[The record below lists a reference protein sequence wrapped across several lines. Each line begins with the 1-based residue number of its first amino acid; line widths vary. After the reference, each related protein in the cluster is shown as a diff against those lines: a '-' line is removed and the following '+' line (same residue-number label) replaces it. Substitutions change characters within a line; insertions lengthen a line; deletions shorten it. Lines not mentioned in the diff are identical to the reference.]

1 MEEKKEILEVLSL
14 NSDSIEITKNAK
26 GTYQYSVK
34 KYGTDFK
41 AMLTQIETIIKEIET
56 KFKSEYICQ

>member
-1 MEEKKEILEVLSL
+1 MEENKNIMEIINN

-34 KYGTDFK
+34 KYGSDYNK
-41 AMLTQIETIIKEIET
+41 MLTDIKAIITEIET
-56 KFKSEYICQ
+56 KFPSG

>member
-1 MEEKKEILEVLSL
+1 MEEIKNIMEIINN

-41 AMLTQIETIIKEIET
+41 AMLTEIETIIKEIE
-56 KFKSEYICQ
+56 KRYKSE

>member
-1 MEEKKEILEVLSL
+1 MVEEKSMLEVLNL

-34 KYGTDFK
+34 KYGKNFDQ
-41 AMLTQIETIIKEIET
+41 MLTEIEAIIGIIET
-56 KFKSEYICQ
+56 KFKSD

>member
-1 MEEKKEILEVLSL
+1 MVGEIKTIMEIINN

-34 KYGTDFK
+34 AYGTEFN
-41 AMLTQIETIIKEIET
+41 AMLTRIKAIITEIE
-56 KFKSEYICQ
+56 KNFKSE

>member
-1 MEEKKEILEVLSL
+1 MVEENKILEVLNL

-34 KYGTDFK
+34 RYGTDFK

-56 KFKSEYICQ
+56 KFPSG